1 MTPRGVRRAT
11 VHVSPVTFV
20 APLEVT
26 GKIHVPDRSGSRAAA
41 EAESTAGA
49 TRIQLGGTSLF

>member
-1 MTPRGVRRAT
+1 MTPRGVRRSTAD
-11 VHVSPVTFV
+11 VSPGTFA

-49 TRIQLGGTSLF
+49 ATIQLGGTSHF